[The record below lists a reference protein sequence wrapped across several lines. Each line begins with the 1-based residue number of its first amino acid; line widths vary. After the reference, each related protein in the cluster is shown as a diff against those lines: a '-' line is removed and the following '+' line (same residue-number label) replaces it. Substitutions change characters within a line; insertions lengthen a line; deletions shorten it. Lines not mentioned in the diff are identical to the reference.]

1 MKTLPLCGLLVVL
14 SLAAGCVSR
23 YDVTLTNQRV
33 ITTQH
38 KPKFNK
44 ENNTFRF
51 TDIQGKEHIIP
62 SFNVR
67 EITAR

>member
-1 MKTLPLCGLLVVL
+1 MKTFPLCGLLLAL

-33 ITTQH
+33 ITSH
-38 KPKFNK
+38 GKPKFNK

-51 TDIQGKEHIIP
+51 KDAEGREHVVP

-67 EITAR
+67 EINAR